1 MRTCL
6 NNPAMHTSMHTYL
19 SLLAIVGALSAGVV
33 SPGPSFVMVAR
44 VAVAQSRQAGVY
56 AALGMGLGGFL
67 FATAALLGLQ
77 AVLMAVPALYLALK
91 ILGGIYLAY
100 LGLRI
105 YRSARSPL
113 AFEGASASGAGAR
126 RYFWIGL
133 STQLSNPKT
142 AIVYASVFAA
152 LLPGSFGPGFAAALL
167 ALVFAIESGWYTIVA
182 LVLSASAP
190 RATYI
195 RAKKWLDR
203 TAGVV
208 MMVLGARLVAST

>member
-1 MRTCL
+1 MQ
-6 NNPAMHTSMHTYL
+6 SYL

-44 VAVAQSRQAGVY
+44 VAVAQSRRAGLF

-77 AVLMAVPALYLALK
+77 AVLLAVPAVYVGLK
-91 ILGGIYLAY
+91 IVGGIYLAY
-100 LGLRI
+100 LGWRI
-105 YRSARSPL
+105 YRSARQPL
-113 AFEGASASGAGAR
+113 TFETTGTPGEKGW

-152 LLPGSFGPGFAAALL
+152 LLPASFDAGFSAVLL
-167 ALVFAIESGWYTIVA
+167 ALVFSIESGWYTIVA
-182 LVLSASAP
+182 LVLSAPAP

-195 RAKKWLDR
+195 RGKKWLDR
-203 TAGVV
+203 TAGAV
-208 MMVLGARLVAST
+208 MMLLGAKLVTT

>member
-1 MRTCL
+1 
-6 NNPAMHTSMHTYL
+6 MHNYL

-44 VAVAQSRQAGVY
+44 VAAAQSRRAGLF

-77 AVLMAVPALYLALK
+77 AVLLAVPAVYVGLK
-91 ILGGIYLAY
+91 IVGGVYLAY
-100 LGLRI
+100 LGWRI
-105 YRSARSPL
+105 YGAARQPL
-113 AFEGASASGAGAR
+113 AFQATGTPDEKGW

-152 LLPGSFGPGFAAALL
+152 LLPPSFSAGFSAALL

-182 LVLSASAP
+182 LVLSAPAP

-195 RAKKWLDR
+195 RGKKWLDR
-203 TAGVV
+203 TAGTV
-208 MMVLGARLVAST
+208 MMLLGAKLVASY